1 MPLPVQKVYF
11 PSLGREDPLEKE
23 MATHCSIRTWEIPWT
38 EEPGGLHSMGS
49 QGVRP
54 ELLIKPQQQHHKNP
68 AWQLVLKEA
77 KTFSTFLLSH
87 HVFFSSLIHLHKYP
101 YHYLN
106 TLRRWGTKSDLP
118 LTAQV
123 GNFVGTQYIFYDLI
137 TGEIDGMWSL
147 TITIFEKWF
156 ISSLSCIQIGS
167 FLFLFLY
174 ISSHSYGSRLYFVT
188 SLVSM
193 VFHQFHHSAMS
204 VK

>member
-1 MPLPVQKVYF
+1 MRETWV

-23 MATHCSIRTWEIPWT
+23 MATHCSIRAWEIPWT
-38 EEPGGLHSMGS
+38 EEPGRLHSMGS

-101 YHYLN
+101 YRYLN